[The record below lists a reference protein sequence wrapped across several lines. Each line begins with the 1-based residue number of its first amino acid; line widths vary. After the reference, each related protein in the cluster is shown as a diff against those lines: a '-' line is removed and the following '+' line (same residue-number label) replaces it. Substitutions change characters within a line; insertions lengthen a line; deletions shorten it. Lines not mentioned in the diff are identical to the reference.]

1 MYEMLQDIEYERQ
14 KESLENRIKEI
25 LAPYGKYR
33 EGERELLIDKNKI
46 KALLPSTLA
55 KELLEQRVF
64 VNEDVST
71 FAFPLTYDLEG
82 QYLYDP
88 QGLINLPFLQDYL
101 DVTLNLPTV
110 EKKIMASAQEVSETI
125 YQFIEPLRENEKLNE
140 AVGKLKA
147 LSLYDID
154 PFEDAYTEDVYQRYI
169 DEILPIES
177 AKEGIDPERR
187 FFVKSLKPMVDD
199 AVGGLIWKYGITDEN
214 ELAYVKEDDTHTEAV
229 YINPDQRTIRLENHY
244 NGVERERIEKGTFE
258 EFEQGH
264 KSVERFNVKP
274 ILDGINEIE
283 QFLQNVQE
291 YQNNKIAD

>member
-1 MYEMLQDIEYERQ
+1 MYEMFQDIEYERQ
-14 KESLENRIKEI
+14 KESLENKIKEI
-25 LAPYGKYR
+25 LAPYGKYIT
-33 EGERELLIDKNKI
+33 GERELLIDKNKI
-46 KALLPSTLA
+46 KSLLTSTLA

-64 VNEDVST
+64 VSEDVST
-71 FAFPLTYDLEG
+71 FAFPLHYNLENH
-82 QYLYDP
+82 YLYDP
-88 QGLINLPFLQDYL
+88 QGLIHLDFLKAFL
-101 DVTLNLPTV
+101 EMTINLPTIEV
-110 EKKIMASAQEVSETI
+110 VIMASAKEVSETI
-125 YQFIEPLRENEKLNE
+125 QSFVKPLEDNGQLNE

-214 ELAYVKEDDTHTEAV
+214 ELAYVKEDDTHAEAV

-274 ILDGINEIE
+274 ILDGIKEIE

-291 YQNNKIAD
+291 YQNNKIVD

>member
-110 EKKIMASAQEVSETI
+110 EKEIMASAQELSETI
-125 YQFIEPLRENEKLNE
+125 YQFVEPLRENERLNE

-214 ELAYVKEDDTHTEAV
+214 ELAYVKEDDTHAEAV